1 MEDTAHQRALEV
13 IVAGN
18 LRRVHGNYL
27 ELPTALFVRKIDIK
41 MPPLPEIAF
50 FEEASG
56 EVRMIRAADQPYS
69 PLALSAFE
77 HVLIRTED
85 YSFVK
90 SYAEGQILQA
100 GNPGALPPAKR
111 METLRKTAMLVVED
125 LFKNPSPENVE
136 KSRKVVSSFVYVLM
150 KEPKAYLLLAK
161 LSSHDPYTLQHSVG
175 TAVNAIIL
183 ARKIGIDDE
192 VSLNEV
198 GLAGL
203 LHDIGKVGIKKEIIN
218 KQGPLNEYEWEEM
231 RHHPQ
236 IGYDLVKDNPDVP
249 EATKRAILE
258 HHEEPGGTGYP
269 NRLKSDRISKYA
281 QIVCIADVFNA
292 LTTDRSYSNART
304 PYDAFHFMR
313 EKLGH
318 KVDPELFRSLVLCYG
333 GKMEMGEE
341 E

>member
-1 MEDTAHQRALEV
+1 MTPV
-13 IVAGN
+13 
-18 LRRVHGNYL
+18 
-27 ELPTALFVRKIDIK
+27 
-41 MPPLPEIAF
+41 
-50 FEEASG
+50 
-56 EVRMIRAADQPYS
+56 
-69 PLALSAFE
+69 
-77 HVLIRTED
+77 
-85 YSFVK
+85 
-90 SYAEGQILQA
+90 
-100 GNPGALPPAKR
+100 KR
-111 METLRKTAMLVVED
+111 METLRRTSMIVVED
-125 LFKNPSPENVE
+125 LFQNPSPENIE
-136 KSRKVVSSFVYVLM
+136 KSRKVVGSFVYVLM

-183 ARKIGIDDE
+183 ARKIGIHDE
-192 VSLNEV
+192 AQLNEV

-236 IGYDLVKDNPDVP
+236 LGYDLVKDNPDVP

-269 NRLKSDRISKYA
+269 NRLRNGQISTYA
-281 QIVCIADVFNA
+281 RIVCISDIFNA
-292 LTTDRSYSNART
+292 LTTDRSYSHART
-304 PYDAFHFMR
+304 PYDAFHFIR

-318 KVDPELFRSLVLCYG
+318 KVDHELFKNLVLVYG
-333 GKMEMGEE
+333 GKTELGEE